1 MSGAGREESRMT
13 ISLTPFLM
21 FTQGG
26 CEEAINFYVSLFA
39 DSHIDRLIRFPD
51 DSPTNPGRV
60 MMAEFTIDGVQFRAN
75 DSVGFHQFDFTPS
88 FSNFVE
94 CQDMAELERLFGALS
109 EGGLVLM
116 PLDDYGF
123 SRRFGWV
130 QDRFNISWQLSLA

>member
-1 MSGAGREESRMT
+1 MT

-26 CEEAINFYVSLFA
+26 CEDAMNFYVSLFA
-39 DSHIDRLIRFPD
+39 DSHIDRMIRFPEEAGE
-51 DSPTNPGRV
+51 NAGRV

-88 FSNFVE
+88 FSNFIE
-94 CQDMAELERLFGALS
+94 CKDMAELRRLFGALS
-109 EGGLVLM
+109 ESGKVLM

-123 SRRFGWV
+123 SQKFGWV
-130 QDRFNISWQLSLA
+130 QDRWGVSWQLNLGKPPKKA